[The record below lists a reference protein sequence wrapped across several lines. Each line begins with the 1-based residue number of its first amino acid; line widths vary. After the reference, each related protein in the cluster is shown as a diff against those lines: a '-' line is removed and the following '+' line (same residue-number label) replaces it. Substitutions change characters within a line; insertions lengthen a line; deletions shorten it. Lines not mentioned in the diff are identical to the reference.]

1 MPALWEQ
8 ASTTRRETTVA
19 RELECRVQEV
29 FRGSACP
36 LAILGASLFWL
47 WMDAGVFSQGLVAGA
62 GFGALFVAAT
72 AASVAVLALL
82 GRVRW
87 SEEGG
92 PLGRTG
98 RLLVKAGAPV
108 GTLGSLAALAGGLW
122 GSAPLLVAGSVL
134 VGVALAPLTVAWGWV
149 CCAQGHGKTIVHIAS
164 AWTLTLPGNLLV
176 LALPQVAAGVV
187 VALLPAASGALFM
200 LLARLQG
207 HPGMQVTPRAGG
219 RVDILEAREL
229 VGGVDRRLLLLTLM
243 FCFGFGLM
251 YMMQAA
257 GSAILAS
264 EGAGPAAISFPTVGP
279 VVVRSLTA
287 LLVLT
292 GSLTVMHDRIGL
304 VFKACFYL
312 MLTGLL
318 FLLLGMFVPDLDWLS
333 ISLVAA
339 GYCGFDVLVWT
350 MVAFHGYVSPNA
362 AQKTVVVAMLAEQT
376 GIALGFSAGMAV
388 GTLDMPDAAKA
399 VLMVGFTVLTVAVLV
414 SYTERGSK
422 IWELLVKTSLA
433 NDAALATGGAGDL
446 AAFKAA
452 HRLTEREGDVLA
464 LLVQGRSF
472 GYIAERMY
480 VSENTVKTHVRHIYA
495 KCGAHGKQDLLD
507 QVERERSEK

>member
-1 MPALWEQ
+1 MAHEIVG
-8 ASTTRRETTVA
+8 RA
-19 RELECRVQEV
+19 RES

-36 LAILGASLFWL
+36 LAVVGASLFWL

-62 GFGALFVAAT
+62 GFGTLFVGAT
-72 AASVAVLALL
+72 LASVAALL
-82 GRVRW
+82 AFGRARW

-92 PLGRTG
+92 PLGRLG
-98 RLLVKAGAPV
+98 RILVLAGTPM
-108 GTLGSLAALAGGLW
+108 GTLGSLLALFGGLG
-122 GSAPLLVAGSVL
+122 GSAPLLTAGSVL
-134 VGVALAPLTVAWGWV
+134 VGAAIAPLTVAWGWA
-149 CCAQGHGKTIVHIAS
+149 CCAQGHSKAIVHIAS
-164 AWTLTLPGNLLV
+164 AWALTLPGNLLV
-176 LALPQVAAGVV
+176 LALPPMAAGIL
-187 VALLPAASGALFM
+187 VALLPVASGALFL

-207 HPGMQVTPRAGG
+207 HPSMQVKPRAGG
-219 RVDILEAREL
+219 RVDILEPREL
-229 VGGVDRRLLLLTLM
+229 VCGVDRRLVLLTLM

-251 YMMQAA
+251 YMMQVS
-257 GSAILAS
+257 GTSALS
-264 EGAGPAAISFPTVGP
+264 GTDAGPAAISFPTVGP

-287 LLVLT
+287 LLVLV

-304 VFKACFYL
+304 LFKACFYL

-350 MVAFHGYVSPNA
+350 MVAFHGYVSHNA
-362 AQKTVVVAMLAEQT
+362 LQKTVVVAMTAEQA
-376 GIALGFSAGMAV
+376 GIALGFVAGMGA
-388 GTLDMPDAAKA
+388 GALALPDALKA
-399 VLMVGFTVLTVAVLV
+399 VLMVGFTVATIAVLV

-422 IWELLVKTSLA
+422 MWELLVKTSLA
-433 NDAALATGGAGDL
+433 NDAALAAGGADGL

-495 KCGAHGKQDLLD
+495 KCGAHGKQELLD
-507 QVERERSEK
+507 QVERERAAG